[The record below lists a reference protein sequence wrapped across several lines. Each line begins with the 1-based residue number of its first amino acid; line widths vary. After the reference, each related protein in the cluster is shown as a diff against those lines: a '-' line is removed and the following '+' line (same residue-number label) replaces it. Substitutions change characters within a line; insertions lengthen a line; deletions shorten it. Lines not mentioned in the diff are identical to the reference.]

1 VRAHSG
7 NGPRERR
14 HAHNGTPLTREAI
27 IPLLRDAAL
36 YTSFALSETGR
47 SVRLNRIDGVTSDD
61 NTDTVS
67 VLTGN
72 GDGTFQDK
80 VEYPAGW
87 VARSVAAVD
96 VNHDGHP
103 DLMVMN
109 AFAKTV
115 RILLATCLR

>member
-1 VRAHSG
+1 MSVLHG
-7 NGPRERR
+7 NGD
-14 HAHNGTPLTREAI
+14 GTFRAKVEYPGTVQ
-27 IPLLRDAAL
+27 P
-36 YTSFALSETGR
+36 TGIA
-47 SVRLNRIDGVTSDD
+47 VADVTGDGKVDIVTSDD
-61 NTDTVS
+61 NTDTIS

-96 VNHDGHP
+96 LNHDGHP
-103 DLMVMN
+103 DLVVMN